1 MNRTQ
6 VLAQADRLINGDR
19 QQAYGDAS
27 VSFARIA
34 GLWSA
39 YLGVP
44 VAPNDAAAMMAL
56 LKISRARGNPGHVD
70 SWVDGAAYLAIGG
83 ELATEPSND

>member
-6 VLAQADRLINGDR
+6 VLAEADRLITGDR
-19 QQAYGDAS
+19 LGAYGDAAQ
-27 VSFARIA
+27 SFARIA
-34 GLWSA
+34 GMWSA

-56 LKISRARGNPGHVD
+56 LKISRARGNPASVD
-70 SWVDGAAYLAIGG
+70 SWVDGAGYLALGG
-83 ELATEPSND
+83 ELATGGGE

>member
-1 MNRTQ
+1 MIRTAI
-6 VLAQADRLINGDR
+6 LAEADRLINGDR

-27 VSFARIA
+27 ASFARIA

-44 VAPNDAAAMMAL
+44 VTPTDAAAMMAL
-56 LKISRARGNPGHVD
+56 LKISRARGNPASAD
-70 SWVDGAAYLAIGG
+70 SWVDGAGYLALGG
-83 ELATEPSND
+83 EIATGGGE

>member
-44 VAPNDAAAMMAL
+44 VSPNDAAAMMAL
-56 LKISRARGNPGHVD
+56 LKISRARGNPASVD
-70 SWVDGAAYLAIGG
+70 SWVDGAGYLALGG
-83 ELATEPSND
+83 ELATGGGE